1 MLQCHACL
9 IQWSADSTTKLEM
22 QTHFNKG
29 NQMGAH
35 SGASTGSTRAVT
47 LTMMTLY
54 RLKTSSIICSLVINL
69 SGKRA
74 HNSDN
79 NKLSSKQE
87 ESNAE
92 QMENR
97 KISELCLDNSH
108 LCFCSYSSL
117 CCRRCCQEVLFRTA
131 PTTITHSRELTTMT
145 MNLWLIDSARYTSY
159 RLPPIEISATI
170 QNLKHS

>member
-1 MLQCHACL
+1 MR
-9 IQWSADSTTKLEM
+9 
-22 QTHFNKG
+22 THFNKG

-35 SGASTGSTRAVT
+35 SEASTGSTREVT

-54 RLKTSSIICSLVINL
+54 RLKTSSITCSLAINL
-69 SGKRA
+69 SGKPA
-74 HNSDN
+74 HNS
-79 NKLSSKQE
+79 NKEPNSKPE

-92 QMENR
+92 QMENK

-117 CCRRCCQEVLFRTA
+117 CCRRCYQEVSFRTA